1 MLPVQPKRLLKLTYG
16 ALPQTAVTL
25 PAARSVRQSF
35 CGDVRRLVKCNA
47 VDRLLAAQ
55 LALPD
60 PWSPIRECDV
70 VSSDPYASE
79 KAVTAGRGT
88 SRHRESSV
96 FDSKCAGQSDS
107 HRRVHH
113 RAFLAAFES
122 TP

>member
-35 CGDVRRLVKCNA
+35 CGDARRLVKCNA
-47 VDRLLAAQ
+47 VDRLLAAR

-70 VSSDPYASE
+70 VSSDPYACE
-79 KAVTAGRGT
+79 RVATAGRGS
-88 SRHRESSV
+88 SRHQEASV
-96 FDSKCAGQSDS
+96 VGSKCAWQSDS
-107 HRRVHH
+107 RRRVQRQVH
-113 RAFLAAFES
+113 LATFVL
-122 TP
+122 